1 MATRVFQPQRTEFYQ
16 VFSDNL
22 ILVENQEGGVLIRA
36 ARQNFSERRKALF
49 IRELAAEGF
58 IPDHYQYFSDTD
70 GCSFFGVRW
79 IVEISWIEMPPEVN
93 RTAQRRSLVRFL
105 GAFPVLVVILEY
117 LLIRSILWRN
127 CPSS

>member
-1 MATRVFQPQRTEFYQ
+1 MPHRKMATRVFQPQRTEFYQ

-58 IPDHYQYFSDTD
+58 IPDRYQFFSDTD
-70 GCSFFGVRW
+70 GFGFFGVRW
-79 IVEISWIEMPPEVN
+79 VIDTSLVEVPPEVN
-93 RTAQRRSLVRFL
+93 RTAHRRCLALFL
-105 GAFPVLVVILEY
+105 GAFAVLAVILGC
-117 LLIRSILWRN
+117 LMVRSI
-127 CPSS
+127 P